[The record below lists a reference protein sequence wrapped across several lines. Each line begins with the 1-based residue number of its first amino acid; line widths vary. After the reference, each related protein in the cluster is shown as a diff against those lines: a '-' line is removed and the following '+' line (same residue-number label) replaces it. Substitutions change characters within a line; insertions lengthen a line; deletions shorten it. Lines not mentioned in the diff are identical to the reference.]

1 MTSTISLAG
10 FDVSPLWI
18 AIAAALVAAMT
29 IAALM
34 RSRRAKR
41 STVREMRRSD
51 SKQLKKEHPEG
62 VVMATAYALFVDAQ
76 TACRPKF
83 ARLNAL
89 EESIAHDEGQ
99 IERIGR
105 RERLHREKSDK
116 RLAGLRLKH
125 AEALRACGDQKPPEM
140 KYRHASAWSWLLL
153 AGDLFVVKSLIQ
165 VAGHSTSITMSTSVA
180 LSGRRSARS
189 CEVEGQARTR
199 VGLAKCWKPVP
210 SQERQSNEC
219 QIYNCRPAKPKRVR
233 NRQPHCG
240 RSHDWLSQ
248 RTQAARSVWIVPVGA
263 GCPQSD
269 RRRRVQGRDP
279 GHPCKDQAPSR
290 GLGLSVSQRP
300 DHRHSCERY
309 CGGKGHRYERPGPSG
324 PRVTNCIC
332 ATTRPTTTT
341 IWRSDVLPNPK
352 WPPPLGNSRPCGR
365 QADRK
370 SSPSFS
376 HEGSCATRP

>member
-62 VVMATAYALFVDAQ
+62 VVRATAYALFVDAL

-83 ARLNAL
+83 ARLKAL

-105 RERLHREKSDK
+105 RERLHREKSDE
-116 RLAGLRLKH
+116 LLDGLRLKH

-165 VAGHSTSITMSTSVA
+165 V
-180 LSGRRSARS
+180 
-189 CEVEGQARTR
+189 
-199 VGLAKCWKPVP
+199 
-210 SQERQSNEC
+210 
-219 QIYNCRPAKPKRVR
+219 
-233 NRQPHCG
+233 
-240 RSHDWLSQ
+240 
-248 RTQAARSVWIVPVGA
+248 
-263 GCPQSD
+263 
-269 RRRRVQGRDP
+269 
-279 GHPCKDQAPSR
+279 
-290 GLGLSVSQRP
+290 
-300 DHRHSCERY
+300 
-309 CGGKGHRYERPGPSG
+309 
-324 PRVTNCIC
+324 
-332 ATTRPTTTT
+332 
-341 IWRSDVLPNPK
+341 
-352 WPPPLGNSRPCGR
+352 
-365 QADRK
+365 
-370 SSPSFS
+370 
-376 HEGSCATRP
+376 